1 MDRAYQALT
10 GREIAQIIDALT
22 RKASAA
28 AAELQACSER
38 VSWPSARVTV
48 TVEVVSPDNQQPIK
62 LQLVEGPTAAP
73 DHMREIF
80 GLPIPVLTKSN
91 VGIVET
97 RRGGKAPKA
106 KGVTPNE

>member
-10 GREIAQIIDALT
+10 GQEIAKIAQKMCE
-22 RKASAA
+22 KAAQSVEA
-28 AAELQACSER
+28 LQACSER

-80 GLPIPVLTKSN
+80 GLPVPVLTKSN
-91 VGIVET
+91 VGLVET
-97 RRGGKAPKA
+97 KRKSPKA
-106 KGVTPNE
+106 AING